1 MALIPST
8 DQVVSAAANAA
19 QLLVSGG
26 VADLRPMPRTLVY
39 QGPRRR
45 LHRYDPAPGGPE
57 QGDPVLLVAPLAA
70 PARAYDLRRG
80 GSLVEHLV
88 AQGRPTYL
96 LEYGDVSLKDRTLRL
111 EDWVDELL
119 PATVRATS
127 DHAGGR
133 PVHLV
138 GWSLGGV
145 FALLVA
151 ADSPGLPIASVAALG
166 SPVDLQDVPLL
177 APARPLLDLTRGQG
191 LLARALQA
199 LTGTATLRWAL
210 ELSPVQ
216 RLVTGPIAI
225 GMQLDDTE
233 FLAQVEAVGALQA
246 GMTAYPGR
254 SYGQLYHRFLR
265 NNAFASGSIDLDG
278 RTVSLADVE
287 VPVLVVGGSTDGIA
301 PIIAVRA
308 ALPHL
313 RGAREV
319 RLEIVPGGHLGL
331 LTGRQAPD
339 STWAALDEWLTDW
352 SGVAAPVRAPARK
365 AAAKKAAVKKAA
377 VKKAAVKKAAVKKA
391 AVKKAATKKA
401 PAKKTAA
408 RKPVA
413 AKAPA
418 KKAPATKAPAK
429 KASATKAPATKTPA
443 KKSGTATGIGTNPQR
458 RYGSAGSRSL
468 SR

>member
-45 LHRYDPAPGGPE
+45 LHRYDPAADVPE

-96 LEYGDVSLKDRTLRL
+96 LEYGEVSLKDRTLRL

-127 DHAGGR
+127 EHAGGR

-177 APARPLLDLTRGQG
+177 APARPLLDLTHGQG

-225 GMQLDDTE
+225 GLQLDDTE

-278 RTVSLADVE
+278 RTVSLGDVE
-287 VPVLVVGGSTDGIA
+287 APVLVVGGSTDGIA

-331 LTGRQAPD
+331 LTGREAPD

-352 SGVAAPVRAPARK
+352 SGVAAPLKAPAR
-365 AAAKKAAVKKAA
+365 KAAVKKAA
-377 VKKAAVKKAAVKKA
+377 VKKAAKR
-391 AVKKAATKKA
+391 AATKKA
-401 PAKKTAA
+401 PPKKTAA
-408 RKPVA
+408 RKTVTT
-413 AKAPA
+413 KAPA
-418 KKAPATKAPAK
+418 KKAPAKKAPTKKTSATKAPAK
-429 KASATKAPATKTPA
+429 KG
-443 KKSGTATGIGTNPQR
+443 GTSTGIGTNPQR